1 MKKTRC
7 VIDITDNLKN
17 RESIIVIS
25 GRDLG
30 KLQRKFLKIDEKI
43 KKYEIIEVV
52 IPDNIYSISSSFFLG
67 LFGDIVRNYK
77 TKEKF
82 LEKFQFICSETLK
95 NNINDGIK
103 DALNDVDAME

>member
-1 MKKTRC
+1 MKKGKC

-25 GRDLG
+25 GRNLG
-30 KLQRKFLKIDEKI
+30 KLQRKNLKIDEKI
-43 KKYEIIEVV
+43 KKYETIEVI
-52 IPDNIYSISSSFFLG
+52 IPDNIFSISSSFFLG
-67 LFGDIVRNYK
+67 LFGDLVRNYK

-82 LEKFQFICSETLK
+82 LEKFKFNCSETLK